1 MPAAPGS
8 KNGPRSTF
16 SFLPFE
22 LQYRIIGMIQDG
34 MTCRAIA
41 AVPEVKRAY
50 DGLGSAF
57 NGAAMTRIRKS
68 KQYRE
73 WAEQRL
79 REKNMLLADRLTS
92 AILRENATIDT
103 IAEQTKVELLEVVRK
118 CVGAAADPREV
129 ERLVRSAATISNT
142 AKDREIATLKRKLD
156 DAKRNAEEQKQA
168 AAAREA
174 ELLARIED
182 MKQQV
187 AAITTGARQGGLSP
201 DALAEIERKI
211 GLM

>member
-1 MPAAPGS
+1 MV
-8 KNGPRSTF
+8 N
-16 SFLPFE
+16 
-22 LQYRIIGMIQDG
+22 
-34 MTCRAIA
+34 IA

-79 REKNMLLADRLTS
+79 REKNMHLADRLSS
-92 AILRENATIDT
+92 ATLRENATIDT

-118 CVGAAADPREV
+118 CVGAADDPREV
-129 ERLVRSAATISNT
+129 ERLVRAAATISNT

-156 DAKRNAEEQKQA
+156 DAKRNAEELQRKIDEKDRA
-168 AAAREA
+168 IA
-174 ELLARIED
+174 ELSARIKDLEA
-182 MKQQV
+182 QIPGVETGQV
-187 AAITTGARQGGLSP
+187 AAAM
-201 DALAEIERKI
+201 DAKF
-211 GLM
+211 GV